1 MKPII
6 TMQIVNVN
14 EYPLFFNF
22 IKFDLLRNEIK
33 NKINKIVAIDKVI
46 GMKFS
51 QNLETQLLS

>member
-51 QNLETQLLS
+51 